1 MIPILLAMAAVAAP
15 QSDRLPPA
23 KPLPMAVDGEE
34 GAVMRSVSALLRA
47 IERGDGPALLATV
60 NADGAATVVADGRP
74 PRTMRWADLASGLKP
89 DNSRAEE
96 RLGTPAIEFDGDVAM
111 VWAPY
116 TFLVNGAAH
125 HCGYDHFD
133 LVRQAGS
140 WKVLNVTWS
149 QRTAGCTAP

>member
-1 MIPILLAMAAVAAP
+1 
-15 QSDRLPPA
+15 
-23 KPLPMAVDGEE
+23 
-34 GAVMRSVSALLRA
+34 MRSVSALLRA

-60 NADGAATVVADGRP
+60 NADGAATVVADGRSP
-74 PRTMRWADLASGLKP
+74 KTMRWVDLASGLKA

-116 TFLVNGAAH
+116 TFLVNGAVH

-149 QRTAGCTAP
+149 QRTTGCAAP